1 MSKYKRNCDER
12 SGRGI
17 NQTTAEHT
25 AEPTVL
31 STVNNNNNDDSNSNQ
46 YLFCRSVVGKL
57 SGSNNQSSDPSYL
70 HIPKV
75 FFLTVACARS
85 RPRSRHRSQMSD
97 SHNIHCTFWPE
108 IRHFRRCGELRW
120 SAVSPPWQTALPGLI
135 ASEGDAPPPPPPL
148 KKDTRREKRAL
159 LTRRVLRLL

>member
-12 SGRGI
+12 SGRRI

-25 AEPTVL
+25 AELTVL
-31 STVNNNNNDDSNSNQ
+31 STVNNNNDDNNTNNSNNH
-46 YLFCRSVVGKL
+46 LFCRSVVWKL
-57 SGSNNQSSDPSYL
+57 SGSNNQSSDLSNL

-85 RPRSRHRSQMSD
+85 RPRSHHRSQMSD

-108 IRHFRRCGELRW
+108 IRHFRRSGELQW

-135 ASEGDAPPPPPPL
+135 ASEGVAPPPTL
-148 KKDTRREKRAL
+148 
-159 LTRRVLRLL
+159 